1 MDLHERVFIEGRSA
15 MNPSD
20 HDQFWKLYE
29 SKARKPLERA
39 CLFASRTKTD
49 STMDIADMVAW
60 IDSRVWNMLEQ
71 SAWPTFHDDPTA
83 EQAIDRIVKHAST
96 LARWAYLGLCRSHF
110 RRLENRA
117 NYTGGMSRTQRL
129 SMASSVDTK
138 IEHREELDSAIDS
151 LRKSLNANEKQR
163 LAASWIDKEDRSR
176 IALVLGATRKEDDR
190 MITKVSG
197 DGFNE
202 NTTQQMR
209 SRARKRAQ
217 EILNGEKKLP
227 LILIAGIFMLSIGL
241 SSSNA
246 PAGEQTG
253 GRGGMTSNL
262 TFQVLT
268 SDLISRETVPG
279 EQTGGRKP

>member
-1 MDLHERVFIEGRSA
+1 

-20 HDQFWKLYE
+20 YDRFWDLYE
-29 SKARKPLERA
+29 SQARAPLERA
-39 CLFASRTKTD
+39 CRYASRTKTD

-60 IDSRVWNMLEQ
+60 IDTRVWTMLEK
-71 SAWPTFHDDPTA
+71 SAWPTFHDDPTP
-83 EQAIDRIVKHAST
+83 EQAIERIVKHAST

-117 NYTGGMSRTQRL
+117 NFTGSMSRAQRL
-129 SMASSVDTK
+129 SMASSVDAK
-138 IEHREELDSAIDS
+138 LEHREELDSAIAS

-176 IALVLGATRKEDDR
+176 IAIVIGATRKEDDR

-197 DGFNE
+197 EGFNE

-217 EILNGEKKLP
+217 EILRDAKKLP
-227 LILIAGIFMLSIGL
+227 LIVLVGVIAVGL
-241 SSSNA
+241 SLSSTTA
-246 PAGEQTG
+246 RAGEQTG
-253 GRGGMTSNL
+253 GRKG
-262 TFQVLT
+262 
-268 SDLISRETVPG
+268 ISVSVQSLDESPAFALNSIQISKG